1 MDWRARPSR
10 SAREYRIARDR
21 PCRDPRPIRQW
32 EASIPRTEGG
42 HDRSAYRGPLESH
55 RLNSSYPAGVAI
67 AVSAVFL
74 FSLKG
79 IFAKFAYAHGVDA
92 VSMMGLRMGFA
103 LPFFVAVALWSRRG
117 VPPLASRDLLA
128 VVGLSV
134 LGYYCASLLDF
145 IGLEYV
151 TASVERLL
159 LFSYP
164 TMVVLLSAFFFKRAI
179 TSRDIVS
186 LVLTY
191 AGVALVI
198 TGGAVSEQ
206 RDIVKGALFVVAS
219 AALYSVYLVFGS
231 ATIKRVGAMRFTA
244 YGMLA
249 ASFPAIVQW
258 LVLRPSEPLSLP
270 TAAYGW
276 CLALAIF
283 STVLPIFLQSA
294 ALKRI
299 GANDFSMIGALGPVA
314 TIFVGHLLLTERMS
328 PLQWAG
334 AALVVAGVM
343 IVTLKAK

>member
-1 MDWRARPSR
+1 M
-10 SAREYRIARDR
+10 
-21 PCRDPRPIRQW
+21 
-32 EASIPRTEGG
+32 
-42 HDRSAYRGPLESH
+42 
-55 RLNSSYPAGVAI
+55 
-67 AVSAVFL
+67 SAVFL

-103 LPFFVAVALWSRRG
+103 LPFFIAVAWWSRRG
-117 VPPLASRDLLA
+117 AAPLSRRDLA
-128 VVGLSV
+128 QVMGLGV
-134 LGYYCASLLDF
+134 LGYFFASLLDF
-145 IGLEYV
+145 EGLEYV

-164 TMVVLLSAFFFKRAI
+164 TMVVLLSAAFFKRAI
-179 TSRDIVS
+179 TTRDVVS
-186 LVLTY
+186 LLLTY
-191 AGVALVI
+191 AGVALVVS
-198 TGGAVSEQ
+198 GGAMSEQ
-206 RDIVKGALFVVAS
+206 KDIVKGALFVVAS
-219 AALYSVYLVFGS
+219 AALYAIYLVFGS
-231 ATIKRVGAMRFTA
+231 ATIKRVGAKRFTA

-249 ASFPAIVQW
+249 ASAPSIAQW
-258 LVLRPSEPLSLP
+258 LLLRPAEPLALP
-270 TAAYGW
+270 AAAYWW

-314 TIFVGHLLLTERMS
+314 TIFVGYAVLAERMT
-328 PLQWAG
+328 PLQWVG